1 MALRHVTDLRAGL
14 KCLRHDLCLLL
25 RSPTLWGPWFLGAA
39 VAAGSNP
46 AEEAKS
52 TGSSIVKILN
62 GEITA
67 EESQIRTKCGT
78 WVTRTAYVLSP
89 YSRVWEATVNTISIG
104 LAVTAIC
111 LVICLPAARVLARE
125 HFTGK
130 SSFEFFLT
138 MPLIVPDAA
147 IGIAL
152 LMIFINLGLAGSYIG
167 IIIAHLIPTIPYMV
181 RMLTAVYQGLGK
193 EFEEQAEILGA
204 NRFQV
209 LTMVTLP
216 MLMPGVIAGALFTFL
231 VSSNIFLLTFFLG
244 QGQVITLPTL
254 LFSKISGGTLD
265 ASAAGITLIVSL
277 PGIILLIISE
287 RFLKEE
293 AFGKGFG
300 S

>member
-1 MALRHVTDLRAGL
+1 MAARRVRDTFNRLSPFQRFY
-14 KCLRHDLCLLL
+14 LLAIGAVIVGPFAPL
-25 RSPTLWGPWFLGAA
+25 IVQSLAFRWAWPNLLPSVWWLDQRGKSPIPLAWD
-39 VAAGSNP
+39 
-46 AEEAKS
+46 
-52 TGSSIVKILN
+52 
-62 GEITA
+62 
-67 EESQIRTKCGT
+67 
-78 WVTRTAYVLSP
+78 YVLSP

-125 HFTGK
+125 RFAGK
-130 SSFEFFLT
+130 SSFEFFLSL
-138 MPLIVPDAA
+138 PLIVPEAA

-152 LMIFINLGLAGSYIG
+152 LMIFINLGLAGSYTG

-181 RMLTAVYQGLGK
+181 RMLTAVYQGLGR

-209 LTMVTLP
+209 LMMVTLP

-244 QGQVITLPTL
+244 QGQVVTLPTL

-277 PGIILLIISE
+277 PGIILLVISE
-287 RFLKEE
+287 RFIKEE